1 MSAEI
6 TNPTTDQIIASA
18 LQLPAPD
25 SVQIVAAIKRSLTE
39 ESTGNAFVD
48 LSKEAAS

>member
-18 LQLPAPD
+18 LRLPAADRFHTAPFWEFD
-25 SVQIVAAIKRSLTE
+25 
-39 ESTGNAFVD
+39 G
-48 LSKEAAS
+48 